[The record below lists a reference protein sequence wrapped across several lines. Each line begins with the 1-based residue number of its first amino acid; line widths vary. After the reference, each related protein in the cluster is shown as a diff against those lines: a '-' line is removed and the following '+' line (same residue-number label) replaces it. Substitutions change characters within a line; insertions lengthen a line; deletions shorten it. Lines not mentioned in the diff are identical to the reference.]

1 MKQEGKTQ
9 DQQRGREPAGREVS
23 ATVLPEGGCDQS
35 CKFGPEVPGMDLT
48 RLLSLGLS

>member
-9 DQQRGREPAGREVS
+9 DQQRRREPAGREAS
-23 ATVLPEGGCDQS
+23 AAVLPGGGRDQS
-35 CKFGPEVPGMDLT
+35 CKCGLEVPGMDLA